1 MYVLKPICGNVE
13 RKMAKNVLIGLVMV
27 CLGMVT
33 GVGAEFRDVTKEY
46 RLQFPQDLYLKK
58 DYRVQWWYFTGH
70 LFDGAGR
77 EFGYELTFFIVG
89 VQRRAFTSAFGVND
103 IYISHFAVSDVQ
115 EKKYHFEDRSDPGAF
130 GFAGAEE
137 QTLRVWVGK
146 NILKGT
152 MEEMEI
158 RASGKEGSL
167 DLVLRP
173 EKPFVLHGERGY
185 SRKSEESP
193 LDASLYFSSTRI
205 KTEGTLKIGM
215 QSFAV
220 TGYSWFDREISTR
233 GLPQNKAGWDWFSL
247 QLDDGREVMLYL
259 IRNRDGSLDRSSS
272 GTVVLRDGT
281 SLHLNAGDFE
291 VSVQG
296 RYRSDKTGARYPS
309 FWEISVP
316 SQGLDLRVTPLIVD
330 QEFIG
335 TGTTGNSYWEGTCR
349 IEGTAAGRAY
359 VEMTGY

>member
-1 MYVLKPICGNVE
+1 MEMV
-13 RKMAKNVLIGLVMV
+13 KNLLLSLVMA
-27 CLGMVT
+27 CLYMVT
-33 GVGAEFRDVTKEY
+33 GADAEFRDVTREY

-89 VQRRAFTSAFGVND
+89 VQRRAFASAFGVND
-103 IYISHFAVSDVQ
+103 IYISHLAFSDVQ
-115 EKKYHFEDRSDPGAF
+115 EKKYHFEDRADSGAF

-137 QTLRVWVGK
+137 QALRVWVGQ

-158 RASGKEGSL
+158 KASGREGSL
-167 DLVLRP
+167 DLLLRP
-173 EKPFVLHGERGY
+173 EKPLVLHGERGY

-193 LDASLYFSSTRI
+193 RNASIYFSSTRI
-205 KTEGTLKIGM
+205 KTEGSLKIGM
-215 QSFAV
+215 KTFTV
-220 TGYSWFDREISTR
+220 KGYSWFDREISTE
-233 GLPQNKAGWDWFSL
+233 GLLPNKAGWDWFAL

-259 IRNRDGSLDRSSS
+259 IRNKDGSLDRYSS
-272 GTVVLRDGT
+272 GTVVLKDGT
-281 SLHLNAGDFE
+281 SLRLNADDFG
-291 VSVQG
+291 VKVKG
-296 RYRSDKTGARYPS
+296 HYRSERTGAHYPS
-309 FWEISVP
+309 AWEISVP

-335 TGTTGNSYWEGTCR
+335 TGTTVNSYWEGACR
-349 IEGTAAGRAY
+349 IEGTTTGRAY

>member
-1 MYVLKPICGNVE
+1 MELV
-13 RKMAKNVLIGLVMV
+13 KNVLLGLVMI
-27 CLGMVT
+27 CLCMVT
-33 GVGAEFRDVTKEY
+33 GAGAEFRDVTKEY
-46 RLQFPQDLYLKK
+46 RLQFPQDLYFKK

-70 LFDGAGR
+70 LFDVAGR

-89 VQRRAFTSAFGVND
+89 VQRRTYASAFGVND

-115 EKKYHFEDRSDPGAF
+115 EKKYHFEDRADSGAF

-137 QTLRVWVGK
+137 QALRVWVGK

-158 RASGKEGSL
+158 KASGKEGSI

-193 LDASLYFSSTRI
+193 LNASIYFSSTRI
-205 KTEGTLKIGM
+205 KTEGSLKIGGR
-215 QSFAV
+215 SFTV

-233 GLPQNKAGWDWFSL
+233 GLLPNKAGWDWFSL

-259 IRNRDGSLDRSSS
+259 IRNRDGSLDRYSS
-272 GTVVLRDGT
+272 GTVIGKDGT
-281 SLHLNAGDFE
+281 SLHLKTDDFKI
-291 VSVQG
+291 SVKG
-296 RYRSDKTGARYPS
+296 RYRSEKTGAHYPS
-309 FWEISVP
+309 SWEISVP

-335 TGTTGNSYWEGTCR
+335 TGTTGNSYWEGACR
-349 IEGTAAGRAY
+349 IEGTATGRAY